1 MDTTRQIDPNTPQS
15 YTGEGRQQTVKAE
28 KDHPGVYIPP
38 PLFYIAF
45 FYFSILLEHDFPL
58 GTGFLR
64 RPNQQFI
71 GWVLLFIGAAIG
83 LVTLFQ
89 FIRSRNSIVTIK
101 SAHSLQ
107 TRGVYRYSR
116 NPLYV
121 SLFFLY
127 FGSVIFWGNWWSV
140 IIAPFLVMIMKLY
153 VIKREEK
160 YLRRRFGKTYK
171 IYKKSVRRWF

>member
-1 MDTTRQIDPNTPQS
+1 MTTTEQIDARVH
-15 YTGEGRQQTVKAE
+15 GVEKVK

-45 FYFSILLEHDFPL
+45 FYFSLILEHDFPFGVSL
-58 GTGFLR
+58 FR
-64 RPNQQFI
+64 KPHQQFI
-71 GWVLLFIGAAIG
+71 GWVLCLIGIGIG
-83 LVTLFQ
+83 LMALIQ

-107 TRGVYRYSR
+107 TGGVYRYSR

-121 SLFFLY
+121 SLFFIY
-127 FGSVIFWGNWWSV
+127 FGAAFFWGNWWTF
-140 IIAPFLVMIMKLY
+140 IIAPFLVMVMRLY

-160 YLRRRFGKTYK
+160 YLKRRFGRHYK
-171 IYKKSVRRWF
+171 VYKKSVRRWF